1 MGVWGWGYR
10 EMKERQEE
18 GGGGKREGGGGEGKG
33 GGREVKG
40 ERPMGRLCKD
50 QY

>member
-1 MGVWGWGYR
+1 
-10 EMKERQEE
+10 MKERQEE
-18 GGGGKREGGGGEGKG
+18 GGGGEKEGGGGEGKG

-40 ERPMGRLCKD
+40 ERPKSRLCKD

>member
-1 MGVWGWGYR
+1 
-10 EMKERQEE
+10 MKERQEE